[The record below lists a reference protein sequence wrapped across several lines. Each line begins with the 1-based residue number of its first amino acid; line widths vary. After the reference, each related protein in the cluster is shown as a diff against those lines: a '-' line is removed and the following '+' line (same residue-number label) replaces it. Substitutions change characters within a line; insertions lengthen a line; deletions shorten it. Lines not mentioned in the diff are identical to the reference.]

1 MRGANIA
8 FSRHIDRN
16 EASNALT
23 KYIVYVVIV
32 EPLKRDHSK
41 NYNGEKEG
49 VFSLKHLIW

>member
-16 EASNALT
+16 KASNALT

-49 VFSLKHLIW
+49 VFSLKHLI